1 MSKIG
6 EASNRQE
13 LRASRPVKQDA
24 FGASMSSDPA
34 AVETEQH
41 KAWVEA
47 TTQGVAGVCPAADE
61 VWIRAV
67 GELAAIEFQDCFM
80 LQDDGMG
87 FFLPATQAGA
97 VKWGGLY
104 ARRMANT
111 AMEIIEE
118 HEDKTAE

>member
-1 MSKIG
+1 MSTAQTTPAKP
-6 EASNRQE
+6 RKP
-13 LRASRPVKQDA
+13 RAA
-24 FGASMSSDPA
+24 A

-80 LQDDGMG
+80 LQYARHMG
-87 FFLPATQAGA
+87 YFLPATQAGA

-104 ARRMANT
+104 ARHMANT